1 MIRIILNMGL
11 IILGVTFFNGCSW
24 SNMTR
29 SDDVHKE
36 EINRW
41 IEQNKWPNQCT
52 QDTDKHK

>member
-1 MIRIILNMGL
+1 MGL

-41 IEQNKWPNQCT
+41 IEQNKWPNQGT